1 MVMEITFEQLT
12 RLRDNLD
19 GLGYAM
25 GPRGL
30 FGIGNEQNAFDPV
43 ALGGGTI
50 TSNNSLRSLA
60 VFDAYTSAAIFQFQ
74 RDSGMAA
81 TGQFGPD
88 LQARIERTV
97 RNLQNN
103 LKLVLK
109 KTDADLLSG
118 YYGLK
123 TFQYMKEYQRL
134 RNLPVTGIATAAL
147 QKQLNDDAR
156 SASPG
161 APTVPTAPT
170 TDNPAI
176 VAKLSEIKGM
186 YERGTLSKDGFIDEV
201 RRIIP

>member
-1 MVMEITFEQLT
+1 MEITFEQLT
-12 RLRDNLD
+12 HMRDNLD

-30 FGIGNEQNAFDPV
+30 FGTGNEAGAFDPT
-43 ALGGGTI
+43 ALGGGSI
-50 TSNNSLRSLA
+50 TANSSLRSLA

-88 LQARIERTV
+88 LQARVERTV

-109 KTDADLLSG
+109 KTDTDLLSG

-156 SASPG
+156 QVSPG
-161 APTVPTAPT
+161 APAPTAPPT
-170 TDNPAI
+170 PSDGQAI
-176 VAKLSEIKGM
+176 VARLSEVKGM
-186 YERGTLSKDGFIDEV
+186 FERGTLSKDGFIDEV

>member
-1 MVMEITFEQLT
+1 MEITFEQLT
-12 RLRDNLD
+12 HLRDNLD

-30 FGIGNEQNAFDPV
+30 FGTGNEQNVFDAA
-43 ALGGGTI
+43 ALGGGNI
-50 TSNNSLRSLA
+50 TASNSLRSLA

-88 LQARIERTV
+88 LQARVERTV

-109 KTDADLLSG
+109 KTDTDLLSG

-123 TFQYMKEYQRL
+123 TFQNMKEYQRL

-156 SASPG
+156 QASPS
-161 APTVPTAPT
+161 APAPPPTPT
-170 TDNPAI
+170 DSPAI

>member
-1 MVMEITFEQLT
+1 MEITFEQLT

-43 ALGGGTI
+43 ALGGGSI

-74 RDSGMAA
+74 RDSGLAA

-123 TFQYMKEYQRL
+123 TFQYMKEYQRS

-161 APTVPTAPT
+161 APVPTAPT
-170 TDNPAI
+170 TPTDSQAI
-176 VAKLSEIKGM
+176 VAKLSEVKGM
-186 YERGTLSKDGFIDEV
+186 FERGTLSKDGFVDEV